1 MQGICTQ
8 LHICTSFIGALIA
21 AGSCFKADEKS
32 ARGEEQQ
39 EKRRQ
44 GKKSSFSCSS
54 NAFRADGKTE
64 IRIVPVRLCAS
75 RADVQILRYSCAFN
89 AILHIKGRERQHS
102 VLFGSDEPL
111 RAHPSG
117 EEIRQFVEISTR
129 EVLF

>member
-1 MQGICTQ
+1 MLSLRRGAALKLTKNQ
-8 LHICTSFIGALIA
+8 L
-21 AGSCFKADEKS
+21 
-32 ARGEEQQ
+32 EERSSR

-64 IRIVPVRLCAS
+64 IRIVTVRLCAS

-89 AILHIKGRERQHS
+89 AILHIKGRERLHS

-129 EVLF
+129 KILF